1 MALAILGAGAWAIVA
16 QNLTISGISTLLLW
30 LSSPWRP
37 RARFSRDRFGGMA
50 GFGGHVLGTRT
61 VTWGA
66 QNVDNLLIG
75 RHLGAASL
83 GAYSIAYNLM
93 LTAVNRIA
101 APVTQVFFPAFSRIR
116 DRGRIAGL
124 WLRAVRM
131 VALIV
136 VPSMLGLIAVAPDF
150 VEVLFG
156 RRWHKAAPV
165 FQILAPI
172 GIAQALQALNYGI
185 LQALAQ
191 TRILFRYMTVAS
203 GVTIVSFVVG
213 LPWGIEGVAAAYLAA
228 SVVLEPAYLR
238 LTARAVGIS
247 PLDWVR
253 SIAGVLEAGIAMLI
267 VVFGV
272 RKLLLGTEI
281 PVSGRLALL
290 ILLGAALYV
299 PLVAWRS
306 PEAIAEIRAL
316 LERRGGGT
324 AASTGA

>member
-1 MALAILGAGAWAIVA
+1 
-16 QNLTISGISTLLLW
+16 
-30 LSSPWRP
+30 
-37 RARFSRDRFGGMA
+37 
-50 GFGGHVLGTRT
+50 
-61 VTWGA
+61 
-66 QNVDNLLIG
+66 
-75 RHLGAASL
+75 
-83 GAYSIAYNLM
+83 
-93 LTAVNRIA
+93 
-101 APVTQVFFPAFSRIR
+101 
-116 DRGRIAGL
+116 
-124 WLRAVRM
+124 M

-156 RRWHKAAPV
+156 RRWHQAAPV

-172 GIAQALQALNYGI
+172 GVAQALQALNYGI

-203 GVTIVSFVVG
+203 IVTIVSFVVG
-213 LPWGIEGVAAAYLAA
+213 LPWGIEGVATAYLAA
-228 SVVLEPAYLR
+228 SVVLEPAYLK